1 MCIRAKLKPPASS
14 PSLLWIHSSII
25 DCGLPRRNAH
35 SLSCFVFPSVPT
47 VLVYTYAW
55 REGSS
60 ETAAT
65 YVKTHFFHLS
75 YRRQGGPE
83 PSIFSTALLVWGGRS
98 SIGIV
103 GTRSSPVPLL
113 APALYLYHDRHAL
126 TRRAACRRIIVNLV
140 LAKCVE
146 AMEEEKK
153 DIVFITTR
161 VP

>member
-1 MCIRAKLKPPASS
+1 VLPATPLWTRLVPWLYPAWFRNAIAETEGDDWAMCIRAKLKPPASS

-98 SIGIV
+98 SIGV
-103 GTRSSPVPLL
+103 KTPTTPSN
-113 APALYLYHDRHAL
+113 AFD
-126 TRRAACRRIIVNLV
+126 
-140 LAKCVE
+140 
-146 AMEEEKK
+146 
-153 DIVFITTR
+153 DI
-161 VP
+161 